1 MTSKQD
7 PDGGRRGDGGCG
19 GAGRHGMLLFGHD
32 PMYLSLLTTCACS
45 PGYQVLLEA
54 RLDGPALDAGDSY
67 TLDPD
72 PFPITDLEPR
82 DGVPPL
88 TSLTGTLVR
97 GGTPI
102 AAGVRVDIQSVV
114 WFHPVDAEATP
125 GPRQALEYLCFG
137 RGDQVYLVHP
147 IPAWP
152 SFQQVLA
159 VRLVP
164 GTVRTLVGH
173 PLDDDV
179 AAIRF
184 TQAQRTEVSRDDV
197 AERRLVAGEVAT
209 LAFPLSRS
217 PSFSRGFTV
226 QVEVEHEE
234 YLEIDDSVSP
244 TQREGESNVDHP

>member
-7 PDGGRRGDGGCG
+7 PDGGRR
-19 GAGRHGMLLFGHD
+19 HGMLLFGQD

-54 RLDGPALDAGDSY
+54 RLDGPALDAGGSY
-67 TLDPD
+67 TLDYD
-72 PFPITDLEPR
+72 PFPINDLEPR

-88 TSLTGTLVR
+88 TSLPGTLVR

-102 AAGVRVDIQSVV
+102 ATGVRVDIQSVV
-114 WFHPVDAEATP
+114 WFHPVDAGATP
-125 GPRQALEYLCFG
+125 GRGQVLEYLFFG

-147 IPAWP
+147 MPAWP
-152 SFQQVLA
+152 SFHQVLA

-226 QVEVEHEE
+226 QVEVEVEV
-234 YLEIDDSVSP
+234 YLEIEDSVSP

>member
-7 PDGGRRGDGGCG
+7 PDGGR
-19 GAGRHGMLLFGHD
+19 RHGMLLFGHD

-45 PGYQVLLEA
+45 PGYQVLLEVL
-54 RLDGPALDAGDSY
+54 LDRPTPDAGDSY
-67 TLDPD
+67 TLDPA

-88 TSLTGTLVR
+88 ASLTGTLVH
-97 GGTPI
+97 GFAGHGETPV
-102 AAGVRVDIQSVV
+102 AAGARVDIQSVV
-114 WFHPVDAEATP
+114 WFHPVDAGATP
-125 GPRQALEYLCFG
+125 GRGQALEYLCFG

-147 IPAWP
+147 MPASP
-152 SFQQVLA
+152 SFHQVLA

-226 QVEVEHEE
+226 QVEVEHEV
-234 YLEIDDSVSP
+234 YLEIEDSVSP